1 MPNLFSWPPPK
12 RKIKIITVVPVS
24 ILLVEQTL
32 YEKTLLIGWLARAL
46 AMFRVDEVILFRD
59 SESSYEDL
67 EVMNDILN
75 YLLIPPYIRKH
86 VISRKDTLRYVGL
99 LPPLN
104 ISTHPL
110 LGDDIELLP
119 IREGVVLDIRGFLA
133 KVYVGLRDYVVAEIP
148 RDFSSG
154 IRVGSRVFIKITK
167 KKPLRGV
174 IVDAESLPWYIGYKV
189 VVADNI
195 EKIMNILR
203 DPNVVGVLTTKSGND
218 TYSVVKEV
226 IEKGVRTLI
235 LLFGNHKKDFNELIG
250 HEYSTLFNDLVKF
263 KINTIPFQGVRSVRT
278 VEAIYSTLAVVNE
291 LLYMLETYKH

>member
-1 MPNLFSWPPPK
+1 
-12 RKIKIITVVPVS
+12 
-24 ILLVEQTL
+24 
-32 YEKTLLIGWLARAL
+32 
-46 AMFRVDEVILFRD
+46 
-59 SESSYEDL
+59 
-67 EVMNDILN
+67 
-75 YLLIPPYIRKH
+75 
-86 VISRKDTLRYVGL
+86 

-110 LGDDIELLP
+110 VSDDIELLP
-119 IREGVVLDIRGFLA
+119 IREGVVLDVRGFLA

-148 RDFSSG
+148 RDFSNG
-154 IRVGSRVFIKITK
+154 IRVGSRVLIKITK

-174 IVDAESLPWYIGYKV
+174 IVDAESSPWYIGYKV
-189 VVADNI
+189 VVADNV
-195 EKIMNILR
+195 EKIINILR
-203 DPNVVGVLTTKSGND
+203 DPNVVGILTTKSGND

-226 IEKGVRTLI
+226 IGKDVRTLI

>member
-1 MPNLFSWPPPK
+1 MSNLFSWPPPK

-75 YLLIPPYIRKH
+75 YLLIPPYIRKY
-86 VISRKDTLRYVGL
+86 VVGRKDTLRYVGL

-110 LGDDIELLP
+110 LSDDIELLP
-119 IREGVVLDIRGFLA
+119 IREGVVLDVRGFLA

-148 RDFSSG
+148 RDFSNG
-154 IRVGSRVFIKITK
+154 IRVGSRVLIKITK

-174 IVDAESLPWYIGYKV
+174 IVDAESSPWYIGYKV

-195 EKIMNILR
+195 EKIINILR
-203 DPNVVGVLTTKSGND
+203 DPNVVGILTTKSGND

-226 IEKGVRTLI
+226 IGKDVRTLI

>member
-1 MPNLFSWPPPK
+1 MSNLFSWPPPK

-75 YLLIPPYIRKH
+75 YLLIPPYIRKY
-86 VISRKDTLRYVGL
+86 VVGRKDTLRYVGL

-110 LGDDIELLP
+110 LSDNIELLP
-119 IREGVVLDIRGFLA
+119 IREGVVLDVRGFLA

-148 RDFSSG
+148 RDFSNG
-154 IRVGSRVFIKITK
+154 IRVGSRVLIKITK

-174 IVDAESLPWYIGYKV
+174 IVDAERSPWYIGYKV

-195 EKIMNILR
+195 EKIINILR

>member
-86 VISRKDTLRYVGL
+86 VIGRKDTLRYVGL

-110 LGDDIELLP
+110 LSDDIELLP
-119 IREGVVLDIRGFLA
+119 IREGVILDIRGFLA

-174 IVDAESLPWYIGYKV
+174 IVNAESLPWYIGYKV

-203 DPNVVGVLTTKSGND
+203 DPNVAGILTTKSGND
-218 TYSVVKEV
+218 AYSVVKEV